1 MQTQKDRVHAYQF
14 LIGRMASALVSGD
27 PSPAEP
33 PDRGH
38 RLGLYSGL
46 VLGVLVAVGFWVYGL
61 IVPGGNDV
69 WQEPGV
75 IIVEEETGNRYLYLD
90 GALRPAMNQA
100 SALLALGPD
109 TRVEM
114 VSRSSMSGLP
124 HGAPIG
130 IPAAPDAVPGP
141 GDLLT
146 GPWLLCLTSP
156 AGEPPTMS
164 MVADLGHAGA
174 KPSVV
179 ADDRY
184 VLVQSARGKRYLVLQ
199 GVKYPLGNARVPV
212 SLGLPSVEP
221 VPAPDV
227 WLAALRDGPLLAAAR
242 IPEAGED
249 GPAVAGVERVVGD
262 VFRQRMSNDSEQFY
276 VLRADGLAPMSRT
289 EFALMSARDPGMTP
303 IEVTAPAVA
312 AAPMSSDTSLR
323 DRLPDMLAP
332 RMVEGLESGGAT
344 NRICLIQQPYGV
356 SVVSVVAT
364 VTRYAAGW
372 PLEGDDGAFVPP
384 NKGMLAAAVPLAD
397 GQKKPRRYLI
407 TDRGIKYP
415 LPDDDSVNALGYGGV
430 APTPVDAD
438 VLAALPTG
446 PTLSRAAVGVS
457 EKG

>member
-14 LIGRMASALVSGD
+14 LIGRMASALVSGE

-69 WQEPGV
+69 WQEAGV

-90 GALRPAMNQA
+90 GQLRPAMNQA
-100 SALLALGPD
+100 SALLVQGTDA
-109 TRVEM
+109 RVEM
-114 VSRSSMSGLP
+114 ISRSSMSGLP

-130 IPAAPDAVPGP
+130 IPAAPDAVPGA

-164 MVADLGHAGA
+164 MVADPGYAGA

-184 VLVQSARGKRYLVLQ
+184 VLVQSEEGKRYLVLR
-199 GVKYPLGNARVPV
+199 GVKYALGNTRVPV
-212 SLGLPSVEP
+212 ALGLPAVEP

-227 WLAALRDGPLLAAAR
+227 WLAALRDGPLLAAAE

-262 VFRQRMSNDSEQFY
+262 VFRQQMSNGSEQFY
-276 VLRADGLAPMSRT
+276 VLRTDGLAPLSRT

-303 IEVTAPAVA
+303 IDVTAPAVA
-312 AAPMSSDTSLR
+312 AAPMSEDTSLR

-332 RMVEGLESGGAT
+332 RMVEGTDT
-344 NRICLIQQPYGV
+344 NKVCLMQQPYGV
-356 SVVSVVAT
+356 TVLSVVVT
-364 VTRYAAGW
+364 VTQYAAGW
-372 PLEGDDGAFVPP
+372 PIEGRDGAFVPP
-384 NKGMLAAAVPLAD
+384 NKGMLAAAVPLEE
-397 GQKKPRRYLI
+397 GQKKPHRYLI

-446 PTLSRAAVGVS
+446 PTLSRAAVGVG

>member
-1 MQTQKDRVHAYQF
+1 VQTQKDRVHAYQF
-14 LIGRMASALVSGD
+14 LIGRMASALVSGN

-69 WQEPGV
+69 WQEKGV
-75 IIVEEETGNRYLYLD
+75 IIVEEETGNRYVYQD
-90 GALRPAMNQA
+90 GALRPTLNQA
-100 SALLALGPD
+100 SAMLVQGQGA
-109 TRVEM
+109 RVEM

-130 IPAAPDAVPGP
+130 ITAAPDTVPAA

-156 AGEPPTMS
+156 TGESPTMS
-164 MVADLGHAGA
+164 MVLDLGHTGA
-174 KPSVV
+174 RPNVV
-179 ADDRY
+179 EDDRY
-184 VLVQSARGKRYLVLQ
+184 VLVQSAEGRRYLVLR
-199 GVKYPLGNARVPV
+199 GVKYELGNSRVPV
-212 SLGLPSVEP
+212 ALGLPAVEP

-227 WLAALRDGPLLAAAR
+227 WLAALRDGPMLAAVD
-242 IPEAGED
+242 IPDAGED
-249 GPAVAGVERVVGD
+249 GPAVAGVARVVGD
-262 VFRQRMSNDSEQFY
+262 VFRQQMSNGSEQFY

-289 EFALMSARDPGMTP
+289 EFALMSARDPSTTP
-303 IEVTAPAVA
+303 IDVTAPAVA
-312 AAPMSSDTSLR
+312 AAPVSADNSLR

-332 RMVEGLESGGAT
+332 KMIEGT
-344 NRICLIQQPYGV
+344 DINKVCLMQSPYGV
-356 SVVSVVAT
+356 SVVSGLVT
-364 VTRYAAGW
+364 VSQYAAAW
-372 PLEGDDGAFVPP
+372 PIEGSNGAAVPP
-384 NKGMLAAAVPLAD
+384 NKGMLAAAVPLEP
-397 GQKKPRRYLI
+397 GQKKPHRYLI

-415 LPDDDSVNALGYGGV
+415 VLDDASVNALGYAGV
-430 APTPVDAD
+430 PPTPVDAD

-446 PTLSRAAVGVS
+446 PALSRAAVGVS